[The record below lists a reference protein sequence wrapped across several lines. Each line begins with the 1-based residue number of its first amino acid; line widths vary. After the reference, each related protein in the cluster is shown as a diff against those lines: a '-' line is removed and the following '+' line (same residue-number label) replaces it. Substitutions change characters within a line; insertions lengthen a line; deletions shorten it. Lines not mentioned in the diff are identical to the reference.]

1 MATPRV
7 FAAVLHP
14 PESMARNFSGLVATV
29 AGLSARRFRMQVAVR
44 SVYRQCMATPHGFA
58 DCLLRDLALAARAHD
73 GPPLKAAESLRGGPD
88 CPSHDMDAEADK
100 CGWPGKSR
108 PCASR

>member
-1 MATPRV
+1 
-7 FAAVLHP
+7 
-14 PESMARNFSGLVATV
+14 MARNFSGLVLIVEGV
-29 AGLSARRFRMQVAVR
+29 ASTRRKRMRAAVR
-44 SVYRQCMATPHGFA
+44 RVYAQCMATPRGFA
-58 DCLLRDLALAARAHD
+58 DCLLRDLALAARTHD

-108 PCASR
+108 PCATR